1 MSSYFTILYVFFT
14 QVKKG
19 SGLTS
24 VSARANADQE
34 IDEILKVRYIDNFDI
49 NVAWKTIIY
58 PFYETI
64 AHARC
69 DRQEESVGKRAQ
81 RLRCSPSR

>member
-1 MSSYFTILYVFFT
+1 MFFFFY

-34 IDEILKVRYIDNFDI
+34 IDEILKVRFIDRFVI
-49 NVAWKTIIY
+49 NVKTIIY
-58 PFYETI
+58 PFYDTI
-64 AHARC
+64 AYARC
-69 DRQEESVGKRAQ
+69 DRQEESVGKRTQ
-81 RLRCSPSR
+81 RLRYSPSRKAA